1 MPGGYEDARGQLEP
15 DPGRVATGWRSS
27 MTDSKRRNTG
37 PRRHLEH
44 KARGVTSSSSSP
56 SPPSP
61 PPPSVGPH
69 PRKGADMTSSSSS
82 SSSSSAPSPPTPE
95 SPTRRL
101 PRPAGPR
108 APSRPRAHGRS
119 NGANSHNGRR
129 AAAFDQPA
137 YPRGVATSRPSSPA
151 PARRP
156 LRSPQRALFT
166 PLCALGLGLFILLYM
181 YMCQG
186 IRSPSPVIQQH
197 FEGPIN
203 APVINYISADQQA
216 DVKAQVFR

>member
-1 MPGGYEDARGQLEP
+1 MEKLSS
-15 DPGRVATGWRSS
+15 ATGEPRKRSGS
-27 MTDSKRRNTG
+27 ATAGLPRLRRSAI
-37 PRRHLEH
+37 E
-44 KARGVTSSSSSP
+44 
-56 SPPSP
+56 SP
-61 PPPSVGPH
+61 PPA
-69 PRKGADMTSSSSS
+69 R
-82 SSSSSAPSPPTPE
+82 
-95 SPTRRL
+95 
-101 PRPAGPR
+101 PR

-137 YPRGVATSRPSSPA
+137 YPRGVATSRPSSPAPA

>member
-1 MPGGYEDARGQLEP
+1 
-15 DPGRVATGWRSS
+15 
-27 MTDSKRRNTG
+27 MTDSKKLNTG
-37 PRRHLEH
+37 PHRHLEH
-44 KARGVTSSSSSP
+44 KARGVTVGNSVLTELS
-56 SPPSP
+56 SPPS
-61 PPPSVGPH
+61 
-69 PRKGADMTSSSSS
+69 T
-82 SSSSSAPSPPTPE
+82 PTPE
-95 SPTRRL
+95 SPPRRL
-101 PRPAGPR
+101 RHWAWSR
-108 APSRPRAHGRS
+108 SRSPSARPRARCS
-119 NGANSHNGRR
+119 NGDSHNGRR

-156 LRSPQRALFT
+156 LWSPQHALFA

-216 DVKAQVFR
+216 DVKAQVSR